1 MRRETV
7 LPIAAR
13 VHRQIWFNMAP
24 SAVRSIADLLPW
36 ALKISYYFPAVADN
50 QPGKIKTA

>member
-1 MRRETV
+1 MDTLVQPALAASKLCVTLTVRR
-7 LPIAAR
+7 IA
-13 VHRQIWFNMAP
+13 
-24 SAVRSIADLLPW
+24 SIADLLPW